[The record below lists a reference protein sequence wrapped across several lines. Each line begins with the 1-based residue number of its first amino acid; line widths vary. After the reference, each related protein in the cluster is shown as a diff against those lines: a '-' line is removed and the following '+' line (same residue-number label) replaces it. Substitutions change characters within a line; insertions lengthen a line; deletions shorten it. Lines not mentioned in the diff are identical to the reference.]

1 MRPSWNWRAVF
12 SRTDHCGRIGNAPMR
27 SHGSAGPNGAYFLC
41 SVIANREYKIKMRCA
56 RLCKFIPALAAQP
69 FGRQPRPLQYLDRLR
84 PNLPCWM
91 ATCAVRGEIWRASMI
106 QNGLGHNRARRI
118 TGTQKQNVVAS
129 LHFSVTPFTTPG
141 DFIGKETINPN
152 HEAERVTHRNEPKN
166 TEWIEAKGDSS
177 LLGRGNEDYL
187 ALDTLRSL
195 EYPLNPRKLSK
206 FCHLI

>member
-1 MRPSWNWRAVF
+1 
-12 SRTDHCGRIGNAPMR
+12 MR
-27 SHGSAGPNGAYFLC
+27 SHGLAGPNGADFLC

-118 TGTQKQNVVAS
+118 RSEEHTSELQSPDHLVC
-129 LHFSVTPFTTPG
+129 
-141 DFIGKETINPN
+141 
-152 HEAERVTHRNEPKN
+152 R
-166 TEWIEAKGDSS
+166 
-177 LLGRGNEDYL
+177 LL
-187 ALDTLRSL
+187 L
-195 EYPLNPRKLSK
+195 EKK
-206 FCHLI
+206 K

>member
-1 MRPSWNWRAVF
+1 
-12 SRTDHCGRIGNAPMR
+12 MR

-129 LHFSVTPFTTPG
+129 LHFSVTLLPRQV
-141 DFIGKETINPN
+141 I
-152 HEAERVTHRNEPKN
+152 
-166 TEWIEAKGDSS
+166 SS
-177 LLGRGNEDYL
+177 EKKPIIQI
-187 ALDTLRSL
+187 T
-195 EYPLNPRKLSK
+195 KLSASRTGTNQRTLSGLK
-206 FCHLI
+206 QRETLPCWVGATRITSRWTHYGLSNIR